1 MKDAE
6 GLNQVSDLGQEVLDR
21 RCIKEIEGFVSIR
34 YIGKKEDQTIPRF
47 WLTLVRDGDAIYT
60 HIPSTNIYHLL
71 WVATAITQWRELTCS
86 YACCGNNCSTA
97 GPIHVSSQIL
107 WASSLLAA
115 TMSDLV
121 KSLAIWQPKADQP
134 HTKFFPTTS
143 GLQGRDLLSEWLS
156 KDTDHTPGKYG
167 KVSPLWGKLWPVGN

>member
-71 WVATAITQWRELTCS
+71 WVATAITQ
-86 YACCGNNCSTA
+86 
-97 GPIHVSSQIL
+97 
-107 WASSLLAA
+107 
-115 TMSDLV
+115 
-121 KSLAIWQPKADQP
+121 
-134 HTKFFPTTS
+134 
-143 GLQGRDLLSEWLS
+143 
-156 KDTDHTPGKYG
+156 
-167 KVSPLWGKLWPVGN
+167 